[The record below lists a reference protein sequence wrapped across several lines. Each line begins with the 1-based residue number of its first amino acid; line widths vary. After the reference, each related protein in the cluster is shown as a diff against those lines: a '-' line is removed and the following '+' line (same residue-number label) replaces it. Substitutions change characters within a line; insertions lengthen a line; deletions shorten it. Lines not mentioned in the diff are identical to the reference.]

1 MRTLAVLSFL
11 ALSSC
16 SMLGGGGTNATAE
29 LIDNSSKVVGHATL
43 TQTEAGVKIVLDVKG
58 APPGTHALHIHNNG
72 LCHAGEGKPFDS
84 AGPHFNPYG
93 KKHGL
98 ENPDGPHAGDLPN
111 FEVKLDGTAHV
122 EVLAQLVTLKDGAPN
137 SLLKTGGT
145 CLMIHM
151 SADDGKTDPTGN
163 AGTRWACGMI
173 VKK

>member
-1 MRTLAVLSFL
+1 MRTFAVLSLL

-16 SMLGGGGTNATAE
+16 STLGGGPTTAVAE
-29 LIDNSSKVVGHATL
+29 LIDNSSMVVGSATL
-43 TQTEAGVKIVLDVKG
+43 TQTDFGVKIVLDVKG

-72 LCHAGEGKPFDS
+72 LCHAGEAKHFDS

-111 FEVKLDGTAHV
+111 FEVKPDGTAHV
-122 EVLAQLVTLKDGAPN
+122 EVVAQLVTLADSAPN
-137 SLLKTGGT
+137 SLFKTGGT
-145 CLMIHM
+145 CLMIHL
-151 SADDGKTDPTGN
+151 SADDNKTDPTGN